1 MARLTITP
9 GVSRG
14 TSTIDCWRR
23 MSAPS
28 GSVLPITMKIWHSG
42 FIAPEMY
49 HLRPLMT

>member
-1 MARLTITP
+1 M
-9 GVSRG
+9 SRG
-14 TSTIDCWRR
+14 TRIIDCWRR

-28 GSVLPITMKIWHSG
+28 GSVLPITMKIRQSG